1 MEGCSPFSFLR
12 RRTVAKDKRLMAWLE
27 WAMETEWKKDEK
39 KPGVILYDGGK
50 IEVSE
55 THRDG
60 VLLMHDALMEL
71 GKLFNKKGA
80 GDG

>member
-1 MEGCSPFSFLR
+1 M
-12 RRTVAKDKRLMAWLE
+12 AKDKRLMAWLE
-27 WAMETEWKKDEK
+27 WAMETEWKKDEDN
-39 KPGVILYDGGK
+39 PEVILYNPGGDSCQPGK
-50 IEVSE
+50 IRITEA
-55 THRDG
+55 HRDG